1 MLFKNSGF
9 TAVAVIILALGI
21 GANTLIFSVTYSV
34 LLKPLPYPEPN
45 RLMVLLERSNL
56 GLQGVAWPNFVD
68 WRNQNQ
74 SFEAL
79 AVYRVDGF
87 NVTGIDEPTR
97 LFGGQ
102 VSASLFTLLGATP
115 AIGRVFAEEEDRPG
129 AAPVVVLSHH
139 LWATRFASDP
149 NLPGRSIT
157 LNGIPH
163 TIIGVM
169 AEDFRF
175 FQTKTELYVPA
186 GLLGD
191 SPVWRDRGN
200 HPGLRVLGRLR
211 PDVTEEKAAA
221 DMETIAG
228 RLEEQYPAS
237 NSGQRVSITPLFETK
252 VKDVR
257 SSILL
262 LLAAVG
268 FVLMITCA
276 NVANLM
282 LTRASSRHREIAIRT
297 AVGARRWQL
306 IRQLLTESVL
316 LSLIGGA
323 AGILIALWGVDLF
336 VRLAPDDI
344 PRLETTRLDSAVLAF
359 TLGLS
364 MITGILFG
372 LAPAFQSSKLDVI
385 SALKESSRSSAGRS
399 RRKIWAAL
407 LVVEVALAVVLVIG
421 AGLMIRS
428 ILEAQRVNPGFN
440 PENVVA
446 MDVVLP
452 RMKYGE
458 KEQQIAFYN
467 QSLERVRTL
476 PGVESASAVLC
487 VPITGGCWG
496 SIYLVEGRPIPNQS
510 ELPRSSFNCVTPD
523 YFKTMKIPLIEGR
536 FFNETDNERS
546 LPVIIINE
554 SMARRHWK
562 DESPIGKRIKQG
574 FPQSDNPY
582 RQIVGVVAD
591 VKQGALD
598 SEQDTEVYLP
608 FEQSPSSN
616 MSLVVRTNLNP
627 SQMAAAVRQEISA
640 IDKDQPV
647 VNVQTMNKLLS
658 DTMANRRFSTLL
670 LGIFAALALV
680 LASVGVYGVISYSVT
695 SRTHEVGIR
704 RALGANKSDI
714 LRLVV
719 GQAMALAMTGVAI
732 GIAGAF
738 ALTRLMSSLLFQVSA
753 TDAIT
758 FLTVALLIAVVALVA
773 SFIPAR
779 RAAKVDPVIAL
790 RYE

>member
-1 MLFKNSGF
+1 
-9 TAVAVIILALGI
+9 
-21 GANTLIFSVTYSV
+21 
-34 LLKPLPYPEPN
+34 
-45 RLMVLLERSNL
+45 
-56 GLQGVAWPNFVD
+56 
-68 WRNQNQ
+68 
-74 SFEAL
+74 
-79 AVYRVDGF
+79 
-87 NVTGIDEPTR
+87 
-97 LFGGQ
+97 
-102 VSASLFTLLGATP
+102 
-115 AIGRVFAEEEDRPG
+115 
-129 AAPVVVLSHH
+129 
-139 LWATRFASDP
+139 
-149 NLPGRSIT
+149 
-157 LNGIPH
+157 
-163 TIIGVM
+163 
-169 AEDFRF
+169 
-175 FQTKTELYVPA
+175 
-186 GLLGD
+186 
-191 SPVWRDRGN
+191 
-200 HPGLRVLGRLR
+200 
-211 PDVTEEKAAA
+211 
-221 DMETIAG
+221 
-228 RLEEQYPAS
+228 
-237 NSGQRVSITPLFETK
+237 
-252 VKDVR
+252 
-257 SSILL
+257 
-262 LLAAVG
+262 
-268 FVLMITCA
+268 
-276 NVANLM
+276 
-282 LTRASSRHREIAIRT
+282 
-297 AVGARRWQL
+297 
-306 IRQLLTESVL
+306 
-316 LSLIGGA
+316 
-323 AGILIALWGVDLF
+323 
-336 VRLAPDDI
+336 
-344 PRLETTRLDSAVLAF
+344 
-359 TLGLS
+359 
-364 MITGILFG
+364 
-372 LAPAFQSSKLDVI
+372 
-385 SALKESSRSSAGRS
+385 
-399 RRKIWAAL
+399 
-407 LVVEVALAVVLVIG
+407 
-421 AGLMIRS
+421 
-428 ILEAQRVNPGFN
+428 
-440 PENVVA
+440 
-446 MDVVLP
+446 
-452 RMKYGE
+452 
-458 KEQQIAFYN
+458 
-467 QSLERVRTL
+467 
-476 PGVESASAVLC
+476 LC

-616 MSLVVRTNLNP
+616 MSHVVRTNLNP